1 MSTKNIT
8 LSAAEFKTLRES
20 VGLSLDEAGPG
31 FGVTARTIANWEAGK
46 HRIPVSAAE
55 TLLYLDRILDQR
67 ADASAE
73 LALEKR
79 PDRVLLWRY
88 RTLADL
94 LVAHPDWPWPLG
106 VHEAMLARTRKRLI
120 GAGFEV
126 TIDYGEAAA

>member
-31 FGVTARTIANWEAGK
+31 FDVTARTVLNWEMGK
-46 HRIPVSAAE
+46 HRIPPKAAE
-55 TLLYLDRILDQR
+55 TLLHLDNILDKR
-67 ADASAE
+67 ATASLD

-94 LVAHPDWPWPLG
+94 LAAHPDWPWPLG
-106 VHEAMLARTRKRLI
+106 VHEAMLARTRKQLI

-126 TIDYGEAAA
+126 TIDYG